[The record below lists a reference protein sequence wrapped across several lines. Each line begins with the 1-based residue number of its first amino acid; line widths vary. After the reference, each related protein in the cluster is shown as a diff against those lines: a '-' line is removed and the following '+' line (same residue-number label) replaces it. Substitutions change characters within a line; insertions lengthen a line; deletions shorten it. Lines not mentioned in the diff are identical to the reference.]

1 MEVGNAKTGVRS
13 QVLQLHTYKITLI
26 QQDNRIDL

>member
-13 QVLQLHTYKITLI
+13 QVLQLRTYEITLI